1 MVTGS
6 INEPYPHAIKAEH
19 IDNGIVKF
27 PVNVH
32 SLLVE
37 RQTSGYVRVIAK
49 QNDTVLSFVLDN
61 AIAVILRNYLCGTLR
76 IDGLFQRL
84 IESFYVEVS

>member
-1 MVTGS
+1 MSVTGS
-6 INEPYPHAIKAEH
+6 AIAEPYPHAIKAQH

-37 RQTSGYVRVIAK
+37 RQSSGYTRVVAK
-49 QNDTVLSFVLDN
+49 QNDTVLSFVVDDEDCQHL
-61 AIAVILRNYLCGTLR
+61 AAL
-76 IDGLFQRL
+76 L
-84 IESFYVEVS
+84 IGR